1 MVLWGKQRQSR
12 ISGTPNRLKRFKNQA
27 KRKVSYQTQFEIIWQ
42 RYAAFWAMYGFWT
55 RRILGIAVILGS
67 IAAFIAWL
75 SHPQTLPI
83 LKLQVVGNQRTDLA
97 QLQHTIAPVA
107 TGSFFQVDVV
117 QVRQQVFSLPWVKAV
132 TVQKIWSDTLLITL
146 TEYQAVARWDA
157 HTFVDIE
164 GKLFVLPQNE
174 PQPTDLPIF
183 TGQVDD
189 ASEILAHYQRWQPL
203 LQAAAMGIQEIGCN
217 ARRAWYIILNNKIKL
232 LLGRDDGEQ
241 RIQRFIQLH
250 PRMKLAPP
258 VLIDLRYR
266 SGIAV
271 R

>member
-1 MVLWGKQRQSR
+1 MVLWGKQHQSR
-12 ISGTPNRLKRFKNQA
+12 VSGSSYRLKRVKNQA
-27 KRKVSYQTQFEIIWQ
+27 RRKVSSQAQFEIIWQ
-42 RYAAFWAMYGFWT
+42 RYTVFWAIYGFWA
-55 RRILGIAVILGS
+55 RRMLGIAVILGS

-75 SHPQTLPI
+75 SHPETLPI
-83 LKLQVVGNQRTDLA
+83 LKLQVVGNQHTDLA
-97 QLQHTIAPVA
+97 QLQHIIAPVA
-107 TGSFFQVDVV
+107 TGSFFQVDVA
-117 QVRQQVFSLPWVKAV
+117 QVRQHVLSLPWVKTA

-146 TEYQAVARWDA
+146 TEYQAVARWNT
-157 HTFVDIE
+157 HTFVDVE

-174 PQPTDLPIF
+174 PQPINLPIF

-232 LLGRDDGEQ
+232 LLGRDEGEQ

-250 PRMKLAPP
+250 PRMKLVPP
-258 VLIDLRYR
+258 VSIDLRYR

-271 R
+271 Q